1 MPKIPEISKYYNL
14 EKLFYIAGVEERD
27 TNACGEKFMNRNENQ
42 ETPPGL
48 ASRVVV
54 SIIVFFGLLIFSII
68 YVAFFASTFRL
79 FQKIAVILFY
89 ILVAIAILGA
99 MWDSWGIKYDREL
112 KGCK

>member
-1 MPKIPEISKYYNL
+1 
-14 EKLFYIAGVEERD
+14 
-27 TNACGEKFMNRNENQ
+27 MNRNENQ

-68 YVAFFASTFRL
+68 YVAFFASTFSL
-79 FQKIAVILFY
+79 FQKIAVILVA

-99 MWDSWGIKYDREL
+99 MWASWGIKYDREWR
-112 KGCK
+112 GCK

>member
-1 MPKIPEISKYYNL
+1 MFS
-14 EKLFYIAGVEERD
+14 IAGVEERH
-27 TNACGEKFMNRNENQ
+27 TNALNGCGEKFMNQNENQ

-68 YVAFFASTFRL
+68 YVAFFASTFSL
-79 FQKIAVILFY
+79 FQKIAVILVA

-99 MWDSWGIKYDREL
+99 MWASWGIKYDREW

>member
-1 MPKIPEISKYYNL
+1 MFS
-14 EKLFYIAGVEERD
+14 IAGVEERD
-27 TNACGEKFMNRNENQ
+27 TNALNGCGEKFMNQNENQ

-54 SIIVFFGLLIFSII
+54 SIIILFGLLIFSII
-68 YVAFFASTFRL
+68 YVAFFASTFSL
-79 FQKIAVILFY
+79 FQKIAVILVA

-99 MWDSWGIKYDREL
+99 MWSSWGIKYSKEWKE